1 MVETISNAAPP
12 AEGSSASQQQWQQPE
27 PVNDPRH
34 DNDGMPSPPED
45 RNSTVAWQ
53 PYERQM
59 VRYMAHI
66 ANEHRAEMASVQG
79 QRDQA
84 LRQLEQATQATTQA
98 VAQAAAQAA
107 VSRTAAGG
115 LPIPFL
121 YSYFFSTICF
131 FLAIRPFR

>member
-1 MVETISNAAPP
+1 MQPPP

-27 PVNDPRH
+27 SVNDSGH
-34 DNDGMPSPPED
+34 DNIGMPSPPED
-45 RNSTVAWQ
+45 RNSAVAWQ
-53 PYERQM
+53 AYERQM

-66 ANEHRAEMASVQG
+66 ANEHRAEMASVRG

-107 VSRTAAGG
+107 VSSTAAGG

-121 YSYFFSTICF
+121 YSFFFSTICF
-131 FLAIRPFR
+131 WVLVVLRR